1 MSDSECPTDGS
12 SSEFTSSAD
21 EDDNFPAD
29 IPAGFFRANSDSST
43 LVIGRQVV
51 HLFFE
56 LERQT
61 AGDLTLT
68 IRAYPDQPQNRRA
81 AILVLEITLD
91 PLYMRVGFRSD

>member
-1 MSDSECPTDGS
+1 MSDSECTTDGR

-21 EDDNFPAD
+21 EDDDMP
-29 IPAGFFRANSDSST
+29 PGLVANSDSST
-43 LVIGRQVV
+43 LVIGSRVV

>member
-21 EDDNFPAD
+21 EDDD

-43 LVIGRQVV
+43 LVIGSRVV